1 MKTAL
6 IALLLLAAP
15 TFAVAGEHGEGMMM
29 DCPMHEHAMSD
40 ADRARHMDEMFAM
53 LDADGNGVIDR
64 AEFDKHHEHM
74 RGMHEPQDPAEPAPK
89 AAPAPAADEHAAHH

>member
-15 TFAVAGEHGEGMMM
+15 TFAVAGEHGEGMRM
-29 DCPMHEHAMSD
+29 DCPMHDHAMSD
-40 ADRARHMDEMFAM
+40 ADRAKHMDEMFAM

-64 AEFDKHHEHM
+64 AEFDKHHEAM
-74 RGMHEPQDPAEPAPK
+74 RRGHDEQ
-89 AAPAPAADEHAAHH
+89 AAPAPSADEHASHH